1 MASERGTK
9 AKTRMVVAALIVAV
23 VFVGIS
29 IPMMRLVGRRGELR
43 EIPWIKVTG
52 PIQETITFENGDVTL
67 AGTLDLPAGEGPF
80 PALVTI
86 HGSPPLTRNDRYNLY
101 MSDFF
106 LQHGF
111 AVLRYDKR
119 GVGES
124 TGTYVNPGDWNLVG
138 GVSRFAEVSTAK
150 FNDLANDAIAGVEYL
165 KTLDYID
172 PDMIGVIGFSQGGWI
187 APHAASKSDSVA
199 FSVALSG
206 TTATIGQEMYYSD
219 LVEHGETDISL
230 EEASNMARDVF
241 KGAHG
246 YDPLLLLEAINVPCL
261 WILGGQDRS
270 IPVPLTIEIID
281 SLVADQGKDFSYVYY
296 PNMHHG
302 WKDVDTAGLY
312 PVLNDALEWLEEKFP
327 GRIH

>member
-1 MASERGTK
+1 MASEKGTK

-29 IPMMRLVGRRGELR
+29 IPMMRLVGGRGELR

-52 PIQETITFENGDVTL
+52 SIQETITFENGDVTL

-111 AVLRYDKR
+111 VVLRYDKR
-119 GVGES
+119 GAGES

-138 GVSRFAEVSTAK
+138 GASRFAEVSTAK
-150 FNDLANDAIAGVEYL
+150 FNDLAGDVIAGVEYL

-172 PDMIGVIGFSQGGWI
+172 SGMIGVIGFSQGG
-187 APHAASKSDSVA
+187 
-199 FSVALSG
+199 
-206 TTATIGQEMYYSD
+206 
-219 LVEHGETDISL
+219 
-230 EEASNMARDVF
+230 
-241 KGAHG
+241 
-246 YDPLLLLEAINVPCL
+246 
-261 WILGGQDRS
+261 
-270 IPVPLTIEIID
+270 
-281 SLVADQGKDFSYVYY
+281 
-296 PNMHHG
+296 
-302 WKDVDTAGLY
+302 
-312 PVLNDALEWLEEKFP
+312 
-327 GRIH
+327 

>member
-1 MASERGTK
+1 MATKERAK
-9 AKTRMVVAALIVAV
+9 ARTRIVIAALIVAA

-29 IPMMRLVGRRGELR
+29 IPMIRLVGGRGELR

-52 PIQETITFENGDVTL
+52 PIQETITFNNGDVTL

-80 PALVTI
+80 PGLVTI
-86 HGSPPLTRNDRYNLY
+86 HGSPPLTRNDRFNLY

-106 LQHGF
+106 VQHGF

-119 GVGES
+119 GAGES
-124 TGTYVNPGDWNLVG
+124 TGTYVNPGDWNLRG
-138 GVSRFAEVSTAK
+138 GAPRFAEVSTAK
-150 FNDLANDAIAGVEYL
+150 FNDLANDVIAGVDYL
-165 KTLDYID
+165 EALDYID

-187 APHAASKSDSVA
+187 APHAASKSESVA

-219 LVEHGETDISL
+219 LVEYEETDISL
-230 EEASNMARDVF
+230 EEASDMARDVF
-241 KGAHG
+241 KRAHG
-246 YDPLLLLEAINVPCL
+246 YDPLPLLEAINVPCL

-281 SLVADQGKDFSYVYY
+281 SLVADQDKDFTYVYY
-296 PNMHHG
+296 PNMLHG
-302 WKDVDTAGLY
+302 WKDVDTGGLY
-312 PVLNDALEWLEEKFP
+312 PVLNDTLRWLEEKFP